1 MYGEELDD
9 RNLLKAFVYQVMLMP
24 ESVVVTLNYDEEN
37 GEPARIN
44 FKRVRGKLEWCPQ
57 RDSNP

>member
-44 FKRVRGKLEWCPQ
+44 FKRVRGKLEWCAI
-57 RDSNP
+57 